1 MTQAQKNQ
9 RLAVSLGVL
18 LAATTL
24 LAWLGTRERSVVEK
38 DYFKTDRL
46 EEIDRVE
53 LVYNGAVARL
63 SYDGNRWK
71 VNDSLEAD
79 RQMITVLFA
88 TLDQVEAKRPVA
100 VAQRDSLANAL
111 RTNGVHATFFT
122 RGEVAIDLYLGGNAG
137 KTLTHAMRGHEAEPF
152 VVGIPGYRVYVAGI
166 FEQPPAQ
173 WRDKRVFHFNW
184 RNFTGLEA
192 QFPKEPDQ
200 NFSVAMKERYF
211 GINGIEAVDTTRL
224 NDYLDAL
231 SLLEAESFY
240 TPGQSRL
247 FDSLLQVTPSFVIE
261 VKDLAKRAYRLEVAP
276 PMRQNDRVVG
286 RLGNEPALFL
296 KRDLVKIAKKR
307 AFFLGGQTPR

>member
-9 RLAVSLGVL
+9 RLAISLAVL
-18 LAATTL
+18 LAATAAVT
-24 LAWLGTRERSVVEK
+24 WLGGRSPRAVDKTR
-38 DYFKTDRL
+38 FKTDRL
-46 EEIDRVE
+46 DDIDQVD
-53 LVYNGAVARL
+53 LVYNGLATSLR
-63 SYDGNRWK
+63 YDGSRWK

-88 TLDQVEAKRPVA
+88 TLDQLEAKRPVA
-100 VAQRDSLANAL
+100 AAQRDSLASAL
-111 RTNGVHATFFT
+111 RTSGIRATCYA
-122 RGEVAIDLYLGGNAG
+122 RNQVVADWYLGGNSS
-137 KTLTHAMRGHEAEPF
+137 KTLTYLMKAEDTEPF
-152 VVGIPGYRVYVAGI
+152 VVSIPGYRVYVAGI
-166 FEQPPAQ
+166 FEQTPSQ

-192 QFPKEPDQ
+192 RFPKEPEQ

-211 GINGIEAVDTTRL
+211 GIEDIEAVDTTRL

-247 FDSLLQVTPSFVIE
+247 FDSLLQVPPSFVIE
-261 VKDLAKRAYRLEVAP
+261 VKDLAKRSYRLEVAP
-276 PMRQNDRVVG
+276 PVRASDKVVG
-286 RLGNEPALFL
+286 KLGNEPALFL

-307 AFFLGGQTPR
+307 AFFAAGETTR